1 MPTEIAKD
9 ESEANTA
16 LPLEA
21 GREMIDYNRCY
32 DCLAGSGNT
41 RAKEPTFAILEPVLK
56 LGTFQEPLASAWLSP
71 LEEIMLLRCI
81 VDRCNPLED
90 VLFFFAVLFV
100 KDFIDPF

>member
-1 MPTEIAKD
+1 
-9 ESEANTA
+9 
-16 LPLEA
+16 
-21 GREMIDYNRCY
+21 
-32 DCLAGSGNT
+32 
-41 RAKEPTFAILEPVLK
+41 LK